1 LCQLQ
6 HAHGC
11 QVTKNW
17 HRATCPRFSYKLW
30 LQTKIK
36 SCHYFNQDMLDWL
49 SEFQKFCPESCASS
63 SMHMDARS
71 RKTGIEPHVLVVHW
85 NGSYTQEKHHYDRD
99 MMQKMEIEWK
109 LFFDYLGHL
118 SVKNSQQMTLVIL
131 SWRNNDHAWHF
142 RSIFFCFFIDLI
154 FVMSCAFF
162 LVQWLLLVVELWWI
176 KKKSIQTGVFVY
188 FFSSTPV
195 WWTVTDSTTRTVSW
209 DAQVWFSG
217 KNRHS
222 IDQQGYQIH
231 NASVW
236 WRILHCRLF

>member
-1 LCQLQ
+1 M
-6 HAHGC
+6 
-11 QVTKNW
+11 
-17 HRATCPRFSYKLW
+17 TCCRFSYKLW

-36 SCHYFNQDMLDWL
+36 SWHYFNQDILDWL
-49 SEFQKFCPESCASS
+49 SEFQILLSRVLCQLQHAHGCQIMKKWHWATCPSFSS
-63 SMHMDARS
+63 
-71 RKTGIEPHVLVVHW
+71 KWKVHTK
-85 NGSYTQEKHHYDRD
+85 NINHYDRD
-99 MMQKMEIEWK
+99 MMQKMKIEWK

-142 RSIFFCFFIDLI
+142 RSIFFGFLIDLL

-195 WWTVTDSTTRTVSW
+195 WWTVTDSTTRTVGW
-209 DAQVWFSG
+209 DAQVWFSE
-217 KNRHS
+217 KNRDS

-236 WRILHCRLF
+236 WRFLHCRLF